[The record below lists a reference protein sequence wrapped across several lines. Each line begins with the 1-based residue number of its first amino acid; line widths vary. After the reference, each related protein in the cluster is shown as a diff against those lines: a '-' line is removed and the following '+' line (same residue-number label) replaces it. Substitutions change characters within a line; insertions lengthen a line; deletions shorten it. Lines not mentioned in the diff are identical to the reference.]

1 MSLEFELPLISFIF
15 VLMLCVV
22 YFSKKKVG
30 LVENRFFGIILSCSL
45 INTVI
50 DTFIHFLCACTDF
63 SDIVVRYYD
72 LFNFLNKIMST
83 MFVVIFACLFCY
95 ILTITYSS
103 VRSNI
108 NKLYRILGIFTLVFF
123 GVMLFTNIELIEV
136 GSVTN
141 VKGSTIEFG
150 YIFVALFIALS
161 LFLSLLNIKKKDVRY
176 LSIFLLLFLAGIL
189 YFVSL
194 FFAGIIIYDVI
205 LAILC
210 YLMYFTIE
218 NPDLKM
224 IEELN
229 VARTHA
235 ERANLAKSEFLSS
248 MSHEIRT
255 PLNAIVGFSD
265 CILRE
270 NDLQV
275 AKEDAKD
282 IVTASKNLLEIVNGI
297 LDISKI
303 EANKMEIIETDY
315 NPRETI
321 YNLVKLVVPRIGE
334 KPIEMKVGITQDLP
348 KVLHGDVKKLKQI
361 VTNILTNAVKY
372 TDKGTITVMVTCLNQ
387 DGISLLS
394 ISVEDTGRGI
404 KPEKIDK
411 LFTKFERLDE
421 DRNTTIEGTGLGLA
435 ITKRLVEMMGGKII
449 VQSKFG
455 EGSKFTVYLKQRIS
469 DKKEIIQEKK
479 EVVAKH
485 YPGKKILVVD
495 DNKINLKVAT
505 KILKELEISV
515 EEVDNGF
522 SCIEKIQNGE
532 SYDMILLDDMMPRM
546 SGSETLVQLKKIP
559 DFSIPVIM
567 LTANAI
573 EGMKEEY
580 LKKGFDDYLAKPI
593 SRKELY
599 RVLNQYLGG
608 HQEVENKNK
617 IDFGPLPQEI
627 FEFGTTIEQGKITYD
642 LDYLR
647 SKGIDVD
654 KGLSLL
660 GDEETYREMMTTFLQ
675 EIDQKIE
682 KMKNFM
688 SDENTKEYAVLAHG
702 VKSDAKYFGF
712 TELADIAYQHELKG
726 KDNNIDFIT
735 THWDEFEQEIN
746 RMKEIIRPYLDK

>member
-1 MSLEFELPLISFIF
+1 
-15 VLMLCVV
+15 
-22 YFSKKKVG
+22 
-30 LVENRFFGIILSCSL
+30 
-45 INTVI
+45 
-50 DTFIHFLCACTDF
+50 
-63 SDIVVRYYD
+63 
-72 LFNFLNKIMST
+72 MST
-83 MFVVIFACLFCY
+83 IFVVIFACLFCY
-95 ILTITYSS
+95 ILTITYSGI
-103 VRSNI
+103 RSNI

-141 VKGSTIEFG
+141 VKGSTIEIG
-150 YIFVALFIALS
+150 YIFVALFIVLS

-229 VARTHA
+229 VAKMHA

-282 IVTASKNLLEIVNGI
+282 IITASKNLLEIVNGI

-303 EANKMEIIETDY
+303 EANKMEIVETDY
-315 NPRETI
+315 DPKETI
-321 YNLVKLVVPRIGE
+321 YSLVKLVVPRIGE
-334 KPIEMKVGITQDLP
+334 KPIEMKVGVTQDLP

-372 TDKGTITVMVTCLNQ
+372 TDQGTITVMVTCLNLN
-387 DGISLLS
+387 GISLLS

-469 DKKEIIQEKK
+469 DKKEIKEEKK

-495 DNKINLKVAT
+495 DNKVNLKVAA

-546 SGSETLVQLKKIP
+546 SGSETLVQLKKITG
-559 DFSIPVIM
+559 FSIPVIA

-599 RVLNQYLGG
+599 RVLNQFLTD
-608 HQEVENKNK
+608 HPVVENEDK

-627 FEFGTTIEQGKITYD
+627 FEFSTTNNEEKNTYD
-642 LDYLR
+642 LTYLKE
-647 SKGIDVD
+647 KGIDVD

-660 GDEETYREMMTTFLQ
+660 GDEETYREMMMTFLQ
-675 EIDQKIE
+675 EIDQKQE
-682 KMKNFM
+682 KMKQFI
-688 SDENTKEYAVLAHG
+688 SDKNTTEYAVLAHSI
-702 VKSDAKYFGF
+702 KSDSKYFGF
-712 TELADIAYQHELKG
+712 TKLADIAYQHELKG
-726 KDNNIDFIT
+726 KENDIDFIT
-735 THWDEFEQEIN
+735 QHQEEFFQEMDKI
-746 RMKEIIRPYLDK
+746 KEIIQPYLGK

>member
-1 MSLEFELPLISFIF
+1 MVGLQLPVCSVFFSIL
-15 VLMLCVV
+15 LAVV
-22 YFSKKKVG
+22 YFSKK
-30 LVENRFFGIILSCSL
+30 R
-45 INTVI
+45 INS
-50 DTFIHFLCACTDF
+50 FE
-63 SDIVVRYYD
+63 
-72 LFNFLNKIMST
+72 NKIYSVMLISSIIDSLLVT
-83 MFVVIFACLFCY
+83 FLQICGYFEITDTLHVIIEWVNKLDFILLICFTSCLFLY
-95 ILTITYSS
+95 AVLITFPKIKQ
-103 VRSNI
+103 NI
-108 NKLYRILGIFTLVFF
+108 NRLFFYSAIFNILGIII
-123 GVMLFTNIELIEV
+123 MLFLDIDVTFLESNKATGV
-136 GSVTN
+136 GGAPVVTAI
-141 VKGSTIEFG
+141 VCATHILATIVVTLLGFKRISTRHIP
-150 YIFVALFIALS
+150 IFM
-161 LFLSLLNIKKKDVRY
+161 
-176 LSIFLLLFLAGIL
+176 SIGLTILLLVLYSLDPFL
-189 YFVSL
+189 
-194 FFAGIIIYDVI
+194 IIISI
-205 LAILC
+205 TLTFINF
-210 YLMYFTIE
+210 LMYFTIE

-229 VARTHA
+229 VARMHA

-303 EANKMEIIETDY
+303 EANKMEIVETDY

-348 KVLHGDVKKLKQI
+348 QVLHGDVKKLKQI
-361 VTNILTNAVKY
+361 ITNILTNAVKY

-387 DGISLLS
+387 EGISLLS

-411 LFTKFERLDE
+411 LFNKFERLDE

-469 DKKEIIQEKK
+469 DQKEVK
-479 EVVAKH
+479 EENKTVVAKH

-495 DNKINLKVAT
+495 DNKINLKVAS

-522 SCIEKIQNGE
+522 SCMEKIQNGE
-532 SYDMILLDDMMPRM
+532 DYDMILLDDMMPRM

-559 DFSIPVIM
+559 AFSIPVIA

-599 RVLNQYLGG
+599 RVLNQFLDG
-608 HQEVENKNK
+608 HQEGENGNK

-627 FEFGTTIEQGKITYD
+627 FEFSTTPQQEKTTYD
-642 LDYLR
+642 LDYLKN
-647 SKGIDVD
+647 KGIDVD

-660 GDEETYREMMTTFLQ
+660 RDEETYREMMTTFLQ

-682 KMKNFM
+682 KMKTFIN
-688 SDENTKEYAVLAHG
+688 EKNAKEYAVLAHG

-726 KDNNIDFIT
+726 KENNMDFIIK
-735 THWDEFEQEIN
+735 HWEKFDQEIN
-746 RMKEIIRPYLDK
+746 RIKEIIRPYLEGDRS

>member
-1 MSLEFELPLISFIF
+1 MPNLYIPVCAFFISTLLLIIFFGKRRVNNKETKIFSGLVVTSFIDSIMMVAIITIGYIDDTHFSLYILNRIDFIQYLGWSWLFFLYIYYVSMAHKENGMDKYNRAVKITKIINIISLVFILTLPLYLHSKNDVMYSYGPSVTVLYICCGIYILLSFAVTLFNAKHIK
-15 VLMLCVV
+15 
-22 YFSKKKVG
+22 SKKYLPILAL
-30 LVENRFFGIILSCSL
+30 LVLG
-45 INTVI
+45 T
-50 DTFIHFLCACTDF
+50 
-63 SDIVVRYYD
+63 
-72 LFNFLNKIMST
+72 
-83 MFVVIFACLFCY
+83 
-95 ILTITYSS
+95 LT
-103 VRSNI
+103 
-108 NKLYRILGIFTLVFF
+108 LGIRAVQPGLLVIPF
-123 GVMLFTNIELIEV
+123 VMTYINLI
-136 GSVTN
+136 
-141 VKGSTIEFG
+141 
-150 YIFVALFIALS
+150 
-161 LFLSLLNIKKKDVRY
+161 
-176 LSIFLLLFLAGIL
+176 
-189 YFVSL
+189 
-194 FFAGIIIYDVI
+194 
-205 LAILC
+205 
-210 YLMYFTIE
+210 MYFTIE

-229 VARTHA
+229 VARMHA

-303 EANKMEIIETDY
+303 EANKMEIVETDY

-348 KVLHGDVKKLKQI
+348 QVLHGDVKKLKQI
-361 VTNILTNAVKY
+361 ITNILTNAVKY

-387 DGISLLS
+387 EGISLLS

-411 LFTKFERLDE
+411 LFNKFERLDE

-469 DKKEIIQEKK
+469 DQKEVK
-479 EVVAKH
+479 EENKTVVAKH

-532 SYDMILLDDMMPRM
+532 DYDMILLDDMMPRM

-559 DFSIPVIM
+559 AFSIPVIA

-599 RVLNQYLGG
+599 RVLNQFLDG
-608 HQEVENKNK
+608 HQEGENGNK

-627 FEFGTTIEQGKITYD
+627 FEFSTTLQQEKTTYD
-642 LDYLR
+642 LDYLKN
-647 SKGIDVD
+647 KGIDVD

-682 KMKNFM
+682 KMKTFISEKNA
-688 SDENTKEYAVLAHG
+688 KEYAVLAHG

-735 THWDEFEQEIN
+735 THWEEFEQEIN

>member
-1 MSLEFELPLISFIF
+1 
-15 VLMLCVV
+15 
-22 YFSKKKVG
+22 
-30 LVENRFFGIILSCSL
+30 
-45 INTVI
+45 
-50 DTFIHFLCACTDF
+50 
-63 SDIVVRYYD
+63 
-72 LFNFLNKIMST
+72 
-83 MFVVIFACLFCY
+83 
-95 ILTITYSS
+95 
-103 VRSNI
+103 
-108 NKLYRILGIFTLVFF
+108 
-123 GVMLFTNIELIEV
+123 
-136 GSVTN
+136 
-141 VKGSTIEFG
+141 
-150 YIFVALFIALS
+150 
-161 LFLSLLNIKKKDVRY
+161 
-176 LSIFLLLFLAGIL
+176 
-189 YFVSL
+189 
-194 FFAGIIIYDVI
+194 
-205 LAILC
+205 
-210 YLMYFTIE
+210 
-218 NPDLKM
+218 M

-229 VARTHA
+229 VAKMHA

-282 IVTASKNLLEIVNGI
+282 IITASKNLLEIVNGI

-303 EANKMEIIETDY
+303 EANKMEIVETDY
-315 NPRETI
+315 DPKETI
-321 YNLVKLVVPRIGE
+321 YSLVKLVVPRIGE
-334 KPIEMKVGITQDLP
+334 KPIEMKVGVTQDLP

-372 TDKGTITVMVTCLNQ
+372 TDQGTITVMVTCLNQ
-387 DGISLLS
+387 NGISLLS

-469 DKKEIIQEKK
+469 DKKEIKEEKK

-495 DNKINLKVAT
+495 DNKVNLKVAA

-546 SGSETLVQLKKIP
+546 SGSETLVQLKKITG
-559 DFSIPVIM
+559 FSIPVIA

-599 RVLNQYLGG
+599 RVLNQFLTTRPI
-608 HQEVENKNK
+608 VENEDK

-627 FEFGTTIEQGKITYD
+627 FEFSTTNNEEKNTYD
-642 LDYLR
+642 LTYLKE
-647 SKGIDVD
+647 KGIDVD

-660 GDEETYREMMTTFLQ
+660 GDEETYREMMMTFLQ
-675 EIDQKIE
+675 EIDQKQE
-682 KMKNFM
+682 KMKQFI
-688 SDENTKEYAVLAHG
+688 SDKNPTEYAVLAHSI
-702 VKSDAKYFGF
+702 KSDSKYFGF
-712 TELADIAYQHELKG
+712 TKLADIAYQHELKG
-726 KDNNIDFIT
+726 KENDIDFIT
-735 THWDEFEQEIN
+735 QHQEEFFQEMDKI
-746 RMKEIIRPYLDK
+746 KEIIQLYLEEGKQ

>member
-1 MSLEFELPLISFIF
+1 MEYVSFIICSLVF
-15 VLMLCVV
+15 AIVLSFI
-22 YFSKKKVG
+22 YFSKKHVNSSETKIFSILLVTNLIG
-30 LVENRFFGIILSCSL
+30 LVSELLCTIIGYTFPPDSSTAHIFTKIYLVYLLSFMFFMTLYIYVTCYITTKNNYHPNYYQKLKNIFFGIFVFCVIVMLILPIKTDIGFATGAAVDWVYACS
-45 INTVI
+45 
-50 DTFIHFLCACTDF
+50 TFCFVTWPIPLVKNRKRVDF
-63 SDIVVRYYD
+63 KKFIP
-72 LFNFLNKIMST
+72 
-83 MFVVIFACLFCY
+83 LFC
-95 ILTITYSS
+95 
-103 VRSNI
+103 
-108 NKLYRILGIFTLVFF
+108 
-123 GVMLFTNIELIEV
+123 
-136 GSVTN
+136 
-141 VKGSTIEFG
+141 
-150 YIFVALFIALS
+150 FIALT
-161 LFLSLLNIKKKDVRY
+161 LFISFLQKINPHLTLTTSMEFLI
-176 LSIFLLLFLAGIL
+176 IFI
-189 YFVSL
+189 
-194 FFAGIIIYDVI
+194 
-205 LAILC
+205 
-210 YLMYFTIE
+210 MYFTIE
-218 NPDLKM
+218 NPDIKM
-224 IEELN
+224 IEGLN

-270 NDLQV
+270 NDIQ
-275 AKEDAKD
+275 ATKEDAKD
-282 IVTASKNLLEIVNGI
+282 IITASKNLLEIVNGI

-303 EANKMEIIETDY
+303 EANKMEITETDY
-315 NPRETI
+315 NPKETI
-321 YNLVKLVVPRIGE
+321 YSLVKLVVPRIGE

-348 KVLHGDVKKLKQI
+348 KVLHGDVKKVKQI
-361 VTNILTNAVKY
+361 ITNILTNAVKY

-387 DGISLLS
+387 NDISLLS

-469 DKKEIIQEKK
+469 DKKEVVEEKK
-479 EVVAKH
+479 PVVAKH

-522 SCIEKIQNGE
+522 SCIDKIQNGE

-559 DFSIPVIM
+559 DFSIPVVM

-599 RVLNQYLGG
+599 RVLSQYLGT
-608 HQEVENKNK
+608 HEEVENKNK

-627 FEFGTTIEQGKITYD
+627 FEFETTIKQGKITYD
-642 LDYLR
+642 LDYLK

-660 GDEETYREMMTTFLQ
+660 ADEETYREMMMTFYQ
-675 EIDQKIE
+675 EIAQKQE
-682 KMKNFM
+682 NMKKFI
-688 SDENTKEYAVLAHG
+688 SDKNTKEYAVLAHG
-702 VKSDAKYFGF
+702 IKSDAKYFGF
-712 TELADIAYQHELKG
+712 TALADIAYQHELKG
-726 KDNNIDFIT
+726 KDNDIDFIT
-735 THWDEFEQEIN
+735 KHQDEFDKEIN
-746 RMKEIIRPYLDK
+746 QIKEIIQPYLDK

>member
-1 MSLEFELPLISFIF
+1 
-15 VLMLCVV
+15 
-22 YFSKKKVG
+22 
-30 LVENRFFGIILSCSL
+30 
-45 INTVI
+45 
-50 DTFIHFLCACTDF
+50 
-63 SDIVVRYYD
+63 
-72 LFNFLNKIMST
+72 
-83 MFVVIFACLFCY
+83 
-95 ILTITYSS
+95 
-103 VRSNI
+103 
-108 NKLYRILGIFTLVFF
+108 
-123 GVMLFTNIELIEV
+123 
-136 GSVTN
+136 
-141 VKGSTIEFG
+141 
-150 YIFVALFIALS
+150 
-161 LFLSLLNIKKKDVRY
+161 
-176 LSIFLLLFLAGIL
+176 
-189 YFVSL
+189 
-194 FFAGIIIYDVI
+194 
-205 LAILC
+205 
-210 YLMYFTIE
+210 
-218 NPDLKM
+218 
-224 IEELN
+224 
-229 VARTHA
+229 
-235 ERANLAKSEFLSS
+235 
-248 MSHEIRT
+248 
-255 PLNAIVGFSD
+255 
-265 CILRE
+265 
-270 NDLQV
+270 
-275 AKEDAKD
+275 
-282 IVTASKNLLEIVNGI
+282 
-297 LDISKI
+297 
-303 EANKMEIIETDY
+303 
-315 NPRETI
+315 
-321 YNLVKLVVPRIGE
+321 LVKLVVPRIGE

-361 VTNILTNAVKY
+361 ITNILTNAVKY

-735 THWDEFEQEIN
+735 KHWDEFEQEIN
-746 RMKEIIRPYLDK
+746 RIKEIIHPYLGEDK

>member
-1 MSLEFELPLISFIF
+1 MKNPNTTKQIPIKITKIINIISLVFILTLPLYLHSKNDVMFSYGPSVTILYICCGMYILLSFVVTIF
-15 VLMLCVV
+15 NAKHIK
-22 YFSKKKVG
+22 SKKYFPILAL
-30 LVENRFFGIILSCSL
+30 LVLG
-45 INTVI
+45 T
-50 DTFIHFLCACTDF
+50 
-63 SDIVVRYYD
+63 
-72 LFNFLNKIMST
+72 
-83 MFVVIFACLFCY
+83 
-95 ILTITYSS
+95 LT
-103 VRSNI
+103 
-108 NKLYRILGIFTLVFF
+108 LGIRAVQPGLLVIPF
-123 GVMLFTNIELIEV
+123 VMAYINLI
-136 GSVTN
+136 
-141 VKGSTIEFG
+141 
-150 YIFVALFIALS
+150 
-161 LFLSLLNIKKKDVRY
+161 
-176 LSIFLLLFLAGIL
+176 
-189 YFVSL
+189 
-194 FFAGIIIYDVI
+194 
-205 LAILC
+205 
-210 YLMYFTIE
+210 MYFTIE
-218 NPDLKM
+218 NPDIKM

-270 NDLQV
+270 NDIQ
-275 AKEDAKD
+275 ATKEDAKD
-282 IVTASKNLLEIVNGI
+282 IITASKNLLEIVNGI

-303 EANKMEIIETDY
+303 EANKMEITETDY
-315 NPRETI
+315 NPKETI
-321 YNLVKLVVPRIGE
+321 YSLVKLVVPRIGE

-348 KVLHGDVKKLKQI
+348 KVLHGDVKKVKQI
-361 VTNILTNAVKY
+361 ITNILTNAVKY

-387 DGISLLS
+387 NDISLLS

-469 DKKEIIQEKK
+469 DKKEVVEEKK
-479 EVVAKH
+479 PVVAKH

-522 SCIEKIQNGE
+522 SCIDKIQNGE

-559 DFSIPVIM
+559 DFSIPVVM

-599 RVLNQYLGG
+599 RVLSQYLGT
-608 HQEVENKNK
+608 HEEVENKNK

-627 FEFGTTIEQGKITYD
+627 FEFETTIKHGKITYD
-642 LDYLR
+642 LDYLK

-660 GDEETYREMMTTFLQ
+660 GDEETYREMMMTFYQ
-675 EIDQKIE
+675 EIDQKQE
-682 KMKNFM
+682 NMKKFI
-688 SDENTKEYAVLAHG
+688 SDKNTKEYAVLAHG
-702 VKSDAKYFGF
+702 IKSDAKYFGF
-712 TELADIAYQHELKG
+712 TALADIAYQHELKG
-726 KDNNIDFIT
+726 KDNDMDFIT
-735 THWDEFEQEIN
+735 KHQDEFDKEIN
-746 RMKEIIRPYLDK
+746 HIKEIIQPYLGGDKS

>member
-1 MSLEFELPLISFIF
+1 MVGLQLPVCSVFFSIL
-15 VLMLCVV
+15 LAVV
-22 YFSKKKVG
+22 YFSKK
-30 LVENRFFGIILSCSL
+30 R
-45 INTVI
+45 INS
-50 DTFIHFLCACTDF
+50 FE
-63 SDIVVRYYD
+63 
-72 LFNFLNKIMST
+72 NKIYSVMLISSIIDSLLVT
-83 MFVVIFACLFCY
+83 FLQICGYFEITDTLHVIIEWVNKLDFILLICFTSCLFLYAVLITFPKIKQNINRLFCY
-95 ILTITYSS
+95 SAIF
-103 VRSNI
+103 N
-108 NKLYRILGIFTLVFF
+108 ILGIII
-123 GVMLFTNIELIEV
+123 MLFLDID
-136 GSVTN
+136 VT
-141 VKGSTIEFG
+141 
-150 YIFVALFIALS
+150 
-161 LFLSLLNIKKKDVRY
+161 FLESNK
-176 LSIFLLLFLAGIL
+176 AT
-189 YFVSL
+189 
-194 FFAGIIIYDVI
+194 VI
-205 LAILC
+205 GEATVITAILC
-210 YLMYFTIE
+210 AIHILSAIVVTLIGFKRISTRHIPILMSIGLTILLLVLYNLDPYLIIISITLTFIDFLMYFTIE
-218 NPDLKM
+218 NPDIKM

-270 NDLQV
+270 NDIQ
-275 AKEDAKD
+275 ATKEDAKD
-282 IVTASKNLLEIVNGI
+282 IITASKNLLEIVNGI

-303 EANKMEIIETDY
+303 EANKMEITETDY
-315 NPRETI
+315 NPKETI
-321 YNLVKLVVPRIGE
+321 YSLVKLVVPRIGE

-348 KVLHGDVKKLKQI
+348 KVLHGDVKKVKQI
-361 VTNILTNAVKY
+361 ITNILTNAVKY

-387 DGISLLS
+387 NDISLLS

-469 DKKEIIQEKK
+469 DKKEVVEEKK
-479 EVVAKH
+479 PVVAKH
-485 YPGKKILVVD
+485 YPCKKILVVD

-522 SCIEKIQNGE
+522 SCIDKIQNGE

-559 DFSIPVIM
+559 DFSIPVVM

-599 RVLNQYLGG
+599 RVLSQYLGT
-608 HQEVENKNK
+608 HEEVENKNK

-627 FEFGTTIEQGKITYD
+627 FEFETTIKQGKITYD
-642 LDYLR
+642 LDYLK

-660 GDEETYREMMTTFLQ
+660 GDEETYREMMMTFYQ
-675 EIDQKIE
+675 EIDQKQE
-682 KMKNFM
+682 NMKKFI
-688 SDENTKEYAVLAHG
+688 SDKNTKEYAVLAHG
-702 VKSDAKYFGF
+702 IKSDAKYFGF
-712 TELADIAYQHELKG
+712 TALADIAYQHELKG
-726 KDNNIDFIT
+726 KDNDMDFIT
-735 THWDEFEQEIN
+735 KHQDEFDKEIN
-746 RMKEIIRPYLDK
+746 QIKEIIQPYLGGDKS

>member
-1 MSLEFELPLISFIF
+1 MEYVSFIICSLVFSILLVTNLIGLISE
-15 VLMLCVV
+15 LLCTIIGYTFPPDSSTAHVFTKIYLV
-22 YFSKKKVG
+22 YLLTFMFFMTLYIYVTCYITTKNNYHPNYYQKLK
-30 LVENRFFGIILSCSL
+30 NIFFGIFAFCVVVMLILPIKTDIGFATGAAVDWVYACSTFCLVTWPIPL
-45 INTVI
+45 IKNRKRL
-50 DTFIHFLCACTDF
+50 DFKKFIPLFCFIILTLFISFLQKVNPQITLTT
-63 SDIVVRYYD
+63 SME
-72 LFNFLNKIMST
+72 FL
-83 MFVVIFACLFCY
+83 VIF
-95 ILTITYSS
+95 I
-103 VRSNI
+103 
-108 NKLYRILGIFTLVFF
+108 
-123 GVMLFTNIELIEV
+123 
-136 GSVTN
+136 
-141 VKGSTIEFG
+141 
-150 YIFVALFIALS
+150 
-161 LFLSLLNIKKKDVRY
+161 
-176 LSIFLLLFLAGIL
+176 
-189 YFVSL
+189 
-194 FFAGIIIYDVI
+194 
-205 LAILC
+205 
-210 YLMYFTIE
+210 MYFTIE

-282 IVTASKNLLEIVNGI
+282 IITASKNLLEIVNGI

-303 EANKMEIIETDY
+303 EANKMEIVETDY
-315 NPRETI
+315 DPKETI
-321 YNLVKLVVPRIGE
+321 YSLVKLVVPRIGE
-334 KPIEMKVGITQDLP
+334 KPIEMKVGVTQDLP

-372 TDKGTITVMVTCLNQ
+372 TDQGTITVMVTCLNQ
-387 DGISLLS
+387 NGISLLS

-469 DKKEIIQEKK
+469 DKKEIKEEKK

-495 DNKINLKVAT
+495 DNKVNLKVAA

-546 SGSETLVQLKKIP
+546 SGSETLVQLKKITG
-559 DFSIPVIM
+559 FSIPVIA

-599 RVLNQYLGG
+599 RVLNQFLTTRPI
-608 HQEVENKNK
+608 VENEDK

-627 FEFGTTIEQGKITYD
+627 FEFSTTNNEEKNTYD
-642 LDYLR
+642 LTYLKE
-647 SKGIDVD
+647 KGIDVD

-660 GDEETYREMMTTFLQ
+660 GDEETYREMMMTFLQ
-675 EIDQKIE
+675 EIDQKQE
-682 KMKNFM
+682 KMKQFI
-688 SDENTKEYAVLAHG
+688 SDKNTTEYAVLAHSI
-702 VKSDAKYFGF
+702 KSDSKYFGF
-712 TELADIAYQHELKG
+712 TKLADIAYQHELKG
-726 KDNNIDFIT
+726 KENDIDFIT
-735 THWDEFEQEIN
+735 QHQEEFFQEMDKI
-746 RMKEIIRPYLDK
+746 KEIIQPYLGK

>member
-30 LVENRFFGIILSCSL
+30 LVENRFFSIILSCSL
-45 INTVI
+45 INTII

-63 SDIVVRYYD
+63 SDIVANYYD

-83 MFVVIFACLFCY
+83 IFVVIFACLFCY
-95 ILTITYSS
+95 ILTITYSGI
-103 VRSNI
+103 RSNI

-141 VKGSTIEFG
+141 VKGSTIEIG
-150 YIFVALFIALS
+150 YIFVALFIVLS

-229 VARTHA
+229 VAKMHA

-282 IVTASKNLLEIVNGI
+282 IITASKNLLEIVNGI

-303 EANKMEIIETDY
+303 EANKMEIVETDY
-315 NPRETI
+315 DPKETI
-321 YNLVKLVVPRIGE
+321 YSLVKLVVPRIGE
-334 KPIEMKVGITQDLP
+334 KPIEMKVGVTQDLP

-372 TDKGTITVMVTCLNQ
+372 TDQGTITVMVTCLNQ
-387 DGISLLS
+387 NGISLLS

-469 DKKEIIQEKK
+469 DKKEVTEEKK

-495 DNKINLKVAT
+495 DNKVNLKVAA

-546 SGSETLVQLKKIP
+546 SGSETLVQLKKITG
-559 DFSIPVIM
+559 FSIPVIA

-599 RVLNQYLGG
+599 RVLNQFLTARPI
-608 HQEVENKNK
+608 VENEDK

-627 FEFGTTIEQGKITYD
+627 FEFSTTNNEEKNTYD
-642 LDYLR
+642 LTYLKE
-647 SKGIDVD
+647 KGIDVD

-660 GDEETYREMMTTFLQ
+660 GDEETYREMMMTFLQ
-675 EIDQKIE
+675 EIDQKQE
-682 KMKNFM
+682 KMKQFI
-688 SDENTKEYAVLAHG
+688 SDKNTTEYAVLAHSI
-702 VKSDAKYFGF
+702 KSDSKYFGF
-712 TELADIAYQHELKG
+712 TKLADIAYQHELKG
-726 KDNNIDFIT
+726 KENDIDFIT
-735 THWDEFEQEIN
+735 QHQEEFFQEMDKI
-746 RMKEIIRPYLDK
+746 KEIIQPYLGK

>member
-1 MSLEFELPLISFIF
+1 MTNLYIPA
-15 VLMLCVV
+15 
-22 YFSKKKVG
+22 
-30 LVENRFFGIILSCSL
+30 
-45 INTVI
+45 
-50 DTFIHFLCACTDF
+50 CAF
-63 SDIVVRYYD
+63 
-72 LFNFLNKIMST
+72 
-83 MFVVIFACLFCY
+83 
-95 ILTITYSS
+95 
-103 VRSNI
+103 
-108 NKLYRILGIFTLVFF
+108 
-123 GVMLFTNIELIEV
+123 
-136 GSVTN
+136 
-141 VKGSTIEFG
+141 
-150 YIFVALFIALS
+150 FIALLLLVLFFGRRRVENTETKIFSGLVITS
-161 LFLSLLNIKKKDVRY
+161 LIDCVMVLIIITIGYIDDTNFILYILNRIDFIQYFGWSCLFFLYIYYVSVSHKKDGLEKYNKMFKRTKIVN
-176 LSIFLLLFLAGIL
+176 FVLLLFIMILPLYLYSKDNVMYSYGPAVTVLYVCCGIYIFASFISTLCNIKHIKSKKYFPILVLLFLGIL
-189 YFVSL
+189 TLGIRAVEPGLIVISFVMVYINL
-194 FFAGIIIYDVI
+194 I
-205 LAILC
+205 
-210 YLMYFTIE
+210 MYFTIE

-229 VARTHA
+229 VARMHA

-282 IVTASKNLLEIVNGI
+282 IITASKNLLEIVNGI

-315 NPRETI
+315 NPKETI
-321 YNLVKLVVPRIGE
+321 YSLVKLVVPRIGE

-522 SCIEKIQNGE
+522 SCVEKIQNGE

-688 SDENTKEYAVLAHG
+688 SEGNTKEYAVLAHG

-735 THWDEFEQEIN
+735 KHWDEFEQEIN
-746 RMKEIIRPYLDK
+746 RIKEIIHPYLDK

>member
-1 MSLEFELPLISFIF
+1 MEYISFIICSLVF
-15 VLMLCVV
+15 AIVLSFI
-22 YFSKKKVG
+22 YFSKKHVNSSETKIFSILLITNLIG
-30 LVENRFFGIILSCSL
+30 LVSELLCTIIGYTFPPDSSVAHIFTKIYLVYLLTFMFFMTLYIYVTCYITTKNNYHPNYYQKLKNIFFGIFVFCVVVMLILPIKTDVGFATGVAVDWVYVCSTFCLVTWPIPL
-45 INTVI
+45 IKNRKRV
-50 DTFIHFLCACTDF
+50 DFKKFIPLFCFIVLTLFISFLQKINPHITLTT
-63 SDIVVRYYD
+63 SME
-72 LFNFLNKIMST
+72 FL
-83 MFVVIFACLFCY
+83 VIF
-95 ILTITYSS
+95 I
-103 VRSNI
+103 
-108 NKLYRILGIFTLVFF
+108 
-123 GVMLFTNIELIEV
+123 
-136 GSVTN
+136 
-141 VKGSTIEFG
+141 
-150 YIFVALFIALS
+150 
-161 LFLSLLNIKKKDVRY
+161 
-176 LSIFLLLFLAGIL
+176 
-189 YFVSL
+189 
-194 FFAGIIIYDVI
+194 
-205 LAILC
+205 
-210 YLMYFTIE
+210 MYFTIE

-361 VTNILTNAVKY
+361 ITNILTNAVKY

-735 THWDEFEQEIN
+735 KHWDEFEQEIN
-746 RMKEIIRPYLDK
+746 RIKEIIHPYLGEDK

>member
-1 MSLEFELPLISFIF
+1 MEYVSFIICSLVF
-15 VLMLCVV
+15 SIVLSFI
-22 YFSKKKVG
+22 YFSKRHVNSSETKIFSILLVTNLIG
-30 LVENRFFGIILSCSL
+30 LISELLCTIIGYTFPPDSSTAHVFTKIYLVYLLTFMFFMTLYIYVTCYITTKNNYHPNYYQKLKNIFFGIFAFCVVVMLILPIKTDIGFATGAAVDWVYACSTFCLVTWPIPL
-45 INTVI
+45 IKNRKRL
-50 DTFIHFLCACTDF
+50 DFKKFIPLFCFIILTLFISFLQKVNPQITLTT
-63 SDIVVRYYD
+63 SME
-72 LFNFLNKIMST
+72 FL
-83 MFVVIFACLFCY
+83 VIF
-95 ILTITYSS
+95 I
-103 VRSNI
+103 
-108 NKLYRILGIFTLVFF
+108 
-123 GVMLFTNIELIEV
+123 
-136 GSVTN
+136 
-141 VKGSTIEFG
+141 
-150 YIFVALFIALS
+150 
-161 LFLSLLNIKKKDVRY
+161 
-176 LSIFLLLFLAGIL
+176 
-189 YFVSL
+189 
-194 FFAGIIIYDVI
+194 
-205 LAILC
+205 
-210 YLMYFTIE
+210 MYFTIE

-282 IVTASKNLLEIVNGI
+282 IITASKNLLEIVNGI

-303 EANKMEIIETDY
+303 EANKMEIVETDY
-315 NPRETI
+315 DPKETI
-321 YNLVKLVVPRIGE
+321 YSLVKLVVPRIGE
-334 KPIEMKVGITQDLP
+334 KPIEMKVGVTQDLP

-372 TDKGTITVMVTCLNQ
+372 TDQGTITVMVTCLNQ
-387 DGISLLS
+387 NGISLLS

-469 DKKEIIQEKK
+469 DKKEIKEEKK

-495 DNKINLKVAT
+495 DNKVNLKVAA

-546 SGSETLVQLKKIP
+546 SGSETLVQLKKITG
-559 DFSIPVIM
+559 FSIPVIA

-599 RVLNQYLGG
+599 RVLNQFLTARPI
-608 HQEVENKNK
+608 VENEDK

-627 FEFGTTIEQGKITYD
+627 FEFSTTNNEEKNTYD
-642 LDYLR
+642 LTYLKE
-647 SKGIDVD
+647 KGIDVD

-660 GDEETYREMMTTFLQ
+660 GDEETYREMMMTFLQ
-675 EIDQKIE
+675 EIDQKQE
-682 KMKNFM
+682 KMKQFI
-688 SDENTKEYAVLAHG
+688 SDKNTTEYAVLAHSI
-702 VKSDAKYFGF
+702 KSDSKYFGF
-712 TELADIAYQHELKG
+712 TKLADIAYQHELKG
-726 KDNNIDFIT
+726 KENDIDFIT
-735 THWDEFEQEIN
+735 QHQEEFFQEMDKI
-746 RMKEIIRPYLDK
+746 KEIIQPYLEEGKQ